1 VPVCAR
7 GRERHAGT
15 AFQFLLLL
23 PDESTAV
30 DQLSAALFADLLR
43 AHTALHELVGA
54 GAS

>member
-15 AFQFLLLL
+15 AFQFLLL